1 MITTLNQ
8 VKAQSLAQKRNFVI
22 SSRDANTPVTPIKK
36 SIVIK
41 YDSYGVPS
49 SAAIDLGLYGDRNVT
64 ILTFDFSDLV

>member
-1 MITTLNQ
+1 MITTLKQ

-22 SSRDANTPVTPIKK
+22 STYEANTPATPIKK
-36 SIVIK
+36 NIIIK

-64 ILTFDFSDLV
+64 TLTFDFADLV